1 MPAEP
6 ATPVLQTLVSPPL
19 NEVVSLLIG
28 ATFNEVERELVL
40 QTIVRCNGN
49 RTHAARARDIR
60 AYHPQQ
66 NPRVFGYG
74 LSNAHRQARL
84 SAEQLG
90 ADHGQRHPQRPA
102 GASSKA
108 ETKAVGVQ
116 LTEGGP
122 KPRLGLP
129 GQQRLAEVHLG

>member
-28 ATFNEVERELVL
+28 ATFSEVERELVL

-74 LSNAHRQARL
+74 LSNAHRQAGL

-90 ADHGQRHPQRPA
+90 AYHGQRHPA
-102 GASSKA
+102 A
-108 ETKAVGVQ
+108 
-116 LTEGGP
+116 
-122 KPRLGLP
+122 PRC
-129 GQQRLAEVHLG
+129 